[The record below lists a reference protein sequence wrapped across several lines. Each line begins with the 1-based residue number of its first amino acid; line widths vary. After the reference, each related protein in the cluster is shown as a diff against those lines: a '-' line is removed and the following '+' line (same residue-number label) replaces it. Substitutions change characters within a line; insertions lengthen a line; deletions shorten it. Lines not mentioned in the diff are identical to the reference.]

1 MRDLPPGAANS
12 RDWFRP
18 EGFTALRVL
27 TSQNP
32 TSKLIAARDKRY
44 PMPSTAASHSG
55 SGFLSRSFPSRQNL
69 IRQRKTLAG
78 QKNAKG
84 YNIRLKLREGL
95 RYHWYTGTAH
105 LLSDDDPL
113 ERQRWL
119 ASHLPSSA
127 GNARAVRLFSER
139 NSSLC
144 ELILVTNTKR
154 IQDQAKRRRV
164 TEGRKCRVHA
174 AIRHARCL
182 GQSQGARKSDYKW
195 LHLAQHS
202 WEPGWNSVHRRQCH

>member
-1 MRDLPPGAANS
+1 MEPRNGCRLCMRDLPPGAANS

-84 YNIRLKLREGL
+84 YTLRHPVDTRNGQGGE
-95 RYHWYTGTAH
+95 T
-105 LLSDDDPL
+105 
-113 ERQRWL
+113 
-119 ASHLPSSA
+119 
-127 GNARAVRLFSER
+127 VR
-139 NSSLC
+139 
-144 ELILVTNTKR
+144 T
-154 IQDQAKRRRV
+154 
-164 TEGRKCRVHA
+164 
-174 AIRHARCL
+174 
-182 GQSQGARKSDYKW
+182 
-195 LHLAQHS
+195 
-202 WEPGWNSVHRRQCH
+202 